1 MYRAPR
7 PFAGKLVCPA
17 NDGKLV
23 PQDLVA
29 TATAFLGKPNLPI
42 PGNSANQLAAEFA
55 EQNLKAAPA
64 NLANAL
70 ISAYCTAVTATAAMD
85 QGLQRA
91 WVQDFGI
98 QVIQALQSRTLAGKK
113 G

>member
-1 MYRAPR
+1 
-7 PFAGKLVCPA
+7 
-17 NDGKLV
+17 
-23 PQDLVA
+23 
-29 TATAFLGKPNLPI
+29 
-42 PGNSANQLAAEFA
+42 
-55 EQNLKAAPA
+55 
-64 NLANAL
+64 
-70 ISAYCTAVTATAAMD
+70 MD